1 MVAGWDPLLSS
12 VNITPL
18 SVLKTLINVPLSLAV
33 ANRVPWIFNIKQL
46 SLQKNYRYIEIIFII
61 TLYDSFKDFKFY
73 LDKIE
78 TYLDVCA
85 GMIIGCLSVLA
96 RSISFTFPVVLFAL
110 FPEELLLD

>member
-1 MVAGWDPLLSS
+1 MAGCDPLRNS

-46 SLQKNYRYIEIIFII
+46 NLKKGFKYIETIFII
-61 TLYDSFKDFKFY
+61 TCILNGRYIIFI
-73 LDKIE
+73 LGKIE

-110 FPEELLLD
+110 FPEELLLA